1 MLQLPINNSSFRGS
15 HSSLRGNHSSRR
27 WNYSS
32 HRGIHS
38 SLREIQSSLRETHS
52 SLHGIHPSLRGIHSS
67 RRGIYFLHHNLISSL
82 RGILLLPIFL
92 SSSPTFFLFSPSSP
106 WVKPNAETRALLS
119 VSGNAPETSTMKEAE
134 DEMFRRDTQ
143 DKNPYHLREDMI
155 TYITSPNQA
164 DRTAAS
170 ILHYLK
176 EDNHEYNY
184 VGFDVE
190 GTSDPKTRQKT
201 PPETLQLYTVAGDNK
216 RATIY
221 QMKKIAPRKSLPRD
235 LEELLRK
242 NSWTSS
248 PNSAIGAISPSRT
261 SSKCQCWKLISPF
274 SQSSSLSTTSTLRI
288 STLWFGRLLIA
299 WNWTWHLQ

>member
-1 MLQLPINNSSFRGS
+1 
-15 HSSLRGNHSSRR
+15 
-27 WNYSS
+27 
-32 HRGIHS
+32 
-38 SLREIQSSLRETHS
+38 
-52 SLHGIHPSLRGIHSS
+52 
-67 RRGIYFLHHNLISSL
+67 
-82 RGILLLPIFL
+82 
-92 SSSPTFFLFSPSSP
+92 
-106 WVKPNAETRALLS
+106 
-119 VSGNAPETSTMKEAE
+119 
-134 DEMFRRDTQ
+134 MFRRDTQ

-190 GTSDPKTRQKT
+190 GTSDPKTRRKT

-235 LEELLRK
+235 LEELLSGKTLGLRHQILR
-242 NSWTSS
+242 
-248 PNSAIGAISPSRT
+248 SAQSLLPEHLQSASVG
-261 SSKCQCWKLISPF
+261 
-274 SQSSSLSTTSTLRI
+274 SSSHLSHRAALSAQHPHYGFRRYGSGGFLSLGTGHGTCSKLSLQQSR
-288 STLWFGRLLIA
+288 
-299 WNWTWHLQ
+299 HLPRSSCCGVHLTKASSVIGSHIGSLHQ